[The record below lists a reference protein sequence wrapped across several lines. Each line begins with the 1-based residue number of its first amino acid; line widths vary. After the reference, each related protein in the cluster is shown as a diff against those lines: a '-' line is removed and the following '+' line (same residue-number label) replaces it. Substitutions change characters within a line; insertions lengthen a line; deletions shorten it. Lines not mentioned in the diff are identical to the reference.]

1 MIRIRIYLSDSICLL
16 GITFFLSSNVEQ
28 ATTFGSTIR
37 ATHIDQCSITSLA
50 LLSRMPSPFSDSG
63 MAVGRTRDE
72 PAQGIRV
79 AYVCSS
85 TYCNASMNS
94 STVTSPFATSTP
106 SSVIIQSGS
115 RHDRKVGHPAYRE
128 CGDEDRDVRRH
139 TCQSRPTDSD
149 RNRMRRFSYGKVVFA
164 TKERGLQTRY
174 ETSGENMVLLQY
186 GVKKEG
192 GINCE
197 NPKGTIT
204 HIPMERICIRL

>member
-1 MIRIRIYLSDSICLL
+1 MIFKMIRIRIYLSDSICLL

-37 ATHIDQCSITSLA
+37 ATHVDQCSITSLA

-94 STVTSPFATSTP
+94 STVTSPFTTSTP

-139 TCQSRPTDSD
+139 TCQSRPYRQRQEQDAQIQLWKGGFCGKGARLAD
-149 RNRMRRFSYGKVVFA
+149 PLRNIRGEHGFIAIRCKKRR
-164 TKERGLQTRY
+164 RD
-174 ETSGENMVLLQY
+174 
-186 GVKKEG
+186 
-192 GINCE
+192 
-197 NPKGTIT
+197 
-204 HIPMERICIRL
+204 